1 MPRWSATDDAGPYAD
16 SLLRGDRVQLRATT
30 DADIATLAQWYG
42 DPSLQVLQS
51 DQVKPLPAAT
61 AAETIRGW
69 STNQDQS
76 GAGFSIELTSD
87 GQLIG
92 HVTLWGA
99 RPTTRAASFA
109 IMLGPD
115 FASQG
120 YGTEATRLM
129 LGYGFRELGLNR
141 IELRTWAFNR
151 RAIAAYTKAGF
162 TVEGRRREVL
172 FHDGVFHDELIMS
185 VLAAEYFGGGT

>member
-141 IELRTWAFNR
+141 IELRTWAFNS